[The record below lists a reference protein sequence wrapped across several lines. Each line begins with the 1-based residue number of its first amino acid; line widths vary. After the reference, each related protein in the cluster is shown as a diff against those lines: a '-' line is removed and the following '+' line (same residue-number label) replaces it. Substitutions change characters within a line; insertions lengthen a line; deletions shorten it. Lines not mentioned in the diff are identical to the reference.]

1 MARTKGSLN
10 CSTIEKMKEVQEF
23 ERFKRI
29 KEQMDLEYGIDR
41 EPTTINTDVSNSVQ
55 KNIQEVKDMEPTTKS
70 TTEPTKPSEPIN
82 INESNDTQASTEA
95 PKKHRGRPR
104 KNPVPE
110 NGANSDSSDSEP
122 PQISKPS
129 KEAKEIYPRCE
140 RCHTVIMCQPNK
152 IDMDHLTNSAGYHRS
167 FARFALLCPSCCDKL
182 NQLVDEFLWN
192 DGQGMEPKPYSDYGM
207 KNFRKEDDDPQ
218 DNKQTNSSPESKPPA
233 SPQDE

>member
-10 CSTIEKMKEVQEF
+10 RSTIEKMKEVQEF

-41 EPTTINTDVSNSVQ
+41 EPTTINTDISNNAQ
-55 KNIQEVKDMEPTTKS
+55 KNIQEVKNMEPTTKS
-70 TTEPTKPSEPIN
+70 ITESTKPSAPIKA
-82 INESNDTQASTEA
+82 IELNDITESTEA

-104 KNPVPE
+104 KNPVPKTTSE
-110 NGANSDSSDSEP
+110 NSVDSDSSDSSDSEH
-122 PQISKPS
+122 PQISKPT
-129 KEAKEIYPRCE
+129 KEVKEIYPRCE

-167 FARFALLCPSCCDKL
+167 FARFALLCPTCCDKL

-207 KNFRKEDDDPQ
+207 KNFRKEDDDSQ
-218 DNKQTNSSPESKPPA
+218 NDQ
-233 SPQDE
+233 